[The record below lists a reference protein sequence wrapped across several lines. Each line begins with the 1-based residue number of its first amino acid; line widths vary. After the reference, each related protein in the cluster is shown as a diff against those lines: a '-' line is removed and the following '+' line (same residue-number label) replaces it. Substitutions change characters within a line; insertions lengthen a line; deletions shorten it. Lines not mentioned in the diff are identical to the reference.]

1 MNNLKNQQL
10 IKIDEQP
17 VETKNTEEPRTN
29 IIDEQPEEPE
39 QPTHEPTSNII
50 DKTINAN
57 NEKTTKNI
65 LKKHHAP
72 KTRTTRTTKRRN
84 TKY

>member
-1 MNNLKNQQL
+1 MNNLQKQ
-10 IKIDEQP
+10 KH
-17 VETKNTEEPRTN
+17 TEEPTTN

-65 LKKHHAP
+65 
-72 KTRTTRTTKRRN
+72 
-84 TKY
+84 